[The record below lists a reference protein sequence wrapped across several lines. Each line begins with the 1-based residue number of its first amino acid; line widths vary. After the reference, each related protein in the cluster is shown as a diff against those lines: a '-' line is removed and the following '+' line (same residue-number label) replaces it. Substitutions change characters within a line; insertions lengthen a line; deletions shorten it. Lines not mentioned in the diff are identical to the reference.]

1 MNAGVIDKVS
11 PGRECGQVRTRIR
24 RTLAGSH
31 GLSFRE
37 LCRRLKMDEKI
48 VRVALERM
56 VREGELDR
64 VRPAGYLGDDRDFFA
79 PCSDQR
85 HPWDD

>member
-1 MNAGVIDKVS
+1 VNAGVIDKVS

-31 GLSFRE
+31 GLSISE
-37 LCRRLKMDEKI
+37 LCRRMKMDE
-48 VRVALERM
+48 RTARAELEYM

-64 VRPAGYLGDDRDFFA
+64 VRPTGYHRADRDFFA